1 MKFYYQILVGGLAT
15 DYRYYSRTEAEK
27 IAKAANKTRRKK
39 YRKPAKFKAKK
50 IKFITVKE
58 DKTHEDI
65 QNHL

>member
-27 IAKAANKTRRKK
+27 IAKAANKTRRKE

-50 IKFITVKE
+50 VKFITVKE
-58 DKTHEDI
+58 DKS
-65 QNHL
+65 QC